1 MGAAGLESL
10 ENAYWLWI
18 IKYMTGVFFFFRAQE
33 GKKKQKVP
41 ESIYWGDCVFTN
53 YPTTK
58 QALSQNILC
67 SRFIK
72 SQTIPVSAKS
82 KWKCFFY
89 SACRQEI
96 HEGKWGKGF
105 LLIGINFGLGTASC
119 RAIETQLRQN
129 CQHKRMWNKTP
140 AILWL
145 GEERGSGGPVFSVG
159 ILITACRTDA
169 INLRLTG

>member
-18 IKYMTGVFFFFRAQE
+18 IKYMTGVFFFQSTG
-33 GKKKQKVP
+33 GKKKSKRCLNP
-41 ESIYWGDCVFTN
+41 FTEVTACS
-53 YPTTK
+53 PITP
-58 QALSQNILC
+58 QQNRHYHRIFC
-67 SRFIK
+67 AQDSSNHRK
-72 SQTIPVSAKS
+72 SQSLQKAS
-82 KWKCFFY
+82 ESGFY

-96 HEGKWGKGF
+96 REGKWVKGF

-129 CQHKRMWNKTP
+129 CQHKRMWYKTP

-159 ILITACRTDA
+159 VLITACRTDA

>member
-18 IKYMTGVFFFFRAQE
+18 IKYMTGVFFFQSTG
-33 GKKKQKVP
+33 GKKKAKGAWIHLLRWLRVHQLPHNKTGIITEYSVLKIHQITENPSLYKKQVKV
-41 ESIYWGDCVFTN
+41 V
-53 YPTTK
+53 
-58 QALSQNILC
+58 
-67 SRFIK
+67 
-72 SQTIPVSAKS
+72 
-82 KWKCFFY
+82 FY

-96 HEGKWGKGF
+96 REGKWVKGF

-129 CQHKRMWNKTP
+129 CQHKRMWYKTP

-159 ILITACRTDA
+159 VLITACRTDA